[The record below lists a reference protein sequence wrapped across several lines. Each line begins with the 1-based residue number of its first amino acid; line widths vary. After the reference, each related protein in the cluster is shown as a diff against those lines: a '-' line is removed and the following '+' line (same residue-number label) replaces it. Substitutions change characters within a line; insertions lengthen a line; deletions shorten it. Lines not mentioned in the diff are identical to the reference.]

1 MKTTWLPIVIG
12 GLLLQPL
19 AFADVSY
26 QETTQITGGSLQ
38 SMLKLAGAFS
48 SQAKQA
54 NAPITSTV
62 ALHGNRM
69 VRSNP
74 HTTEI
79 IDLDQQN
86 MTLIDHDKHTY
97 SVVTFQQ
104 MQQAMADAAAKAKA
118 QSKNST
124 GSNSSS
130 DAQMS
135 FNAHVSSSGA
145 TRNIDGRDAKEAL
158 LTVTMIANATDG
170 SNAKGGMA
178 ATSEMWLISDVPG
191 VDELRA
197 FNQRMAKELA
207 MDTSASQMSG
217 LLSAQPAGAQALAD
231 LKKEAAKLSGFPV
244 LQVTRVGVSADGQP
258 LAAPSVAPMAQSK
271 NSGPGAGAV
280 TREVAT
286 DTGTQVASDQISKLG
301 GFGRAL
307 GGSSMGALMR
317 HKPSNS
323 SNTATPAPN
332 NGGDPATAG
341 VLLESQTETGNFST
355 APVDPNSFQ
364 IPEGYKQVNS
374 PMVRH

>member
-1 MKTTWLPIVIG
+1 MKMTWIPILIG
-12 GLLLQPL
+12 GVLLQPL
-19 AFADVSY
+19 AYADVSY

-38 SMLKLAGAFS
+38 GMLKLAGAFS

-54 NAPITSTV
+54 NAPTTSTV

-79 IDLDQQN
+79 IDLDQQA
-86 MTLIDHDKHTY
+86 MTFIDHDKHTY

-118 QSKNST
+118 QTKTSSDSNTST
-124 GSNSSS
+124 

-135 FNAHVSSSGA
+135 FNAHVSANGT

-158 LTVTMIANATDG
+158 LTITMITNANDG

-178 ATSEMWLISDVPG
+178 ATSEMWLVQDVPG
-191 VDELRA
+191 QEELRA
-197 FNQRMAKELA
+197 FSQRMAKELSV
-207 MDTSASQMSG
+207 DTSASQMSG
-217 LLSAQPAGAQALAD
+217 LLSAQPGGAQALAE
-231 LKKEAAKLSGFPV
+231 LKKEAAKMSGMPV

-258 LAAPSVAPMAQSK
+258 LPAPSVAPMAQGK
-271 NSGPGAGAV
+271 SGDSGAGKV
-280 TREVAT
+280 TGEIAT
-286 DTGTQVASDQISKLG
+286 GTGTQVASDQVNKLG
-301 GFGRAL
+301 SFGRAL

-317 HKPSNS
+317 HKPSAS
-323 SNTATPAPN
+323 SNTPTLASDN
-332 NGGDPATAG
+332 SATAG

-355 APVDPNSFQ
+355 APVDPSSFQ
-364 IPEGYKQVNS
+364 IPAGYKQVTS
-374 PMVRH
+374 PMARH

>member
-1 MKTTWLPIVIG
+1 MTQKWLFIFVG
-12 GLLLQPL
+12 GMLLQPL

-26 QETTQITGGSLQ
+26 QETTQVTGGSLQ
-38 SMLKLAGAFS
+38 GMLKLAGAFS

-54 NAPITSTV
+54 GAPVTSTV

-79 IDLDQQN
+79 IDLDQQA
-86 MTLIDHDKHTY
+86 MTFIDHDKHTY

-118 QSKNST
+118 QSKSST
-124 GSNSSS
+124 DANTSN
-130 DAQMS
+130 DGQMS
-135 FNAHVSSSGA
+135 FNAHVSSNGT

-178 ATSEMWLISDVPG
+178 ATSEMWLVKDVPG
-191 VDELRA
+191 QEELRA
-197 FNQRMAKELA
+197 FNLRMAKELS
-207 MDTSASQMSG
+207 MDTSANQMSG
-217 LLSAQPAGAQALAD
+217 LLSAQPGGAQALAD
-231 LKKEAAKLSGFPV
+231 LKKEAAKMSGVPV
-244 LQVTRVGVSADGQP
+244 LQVTRVGVSTDGQP
-258 LAAPSVAPMAQSK
+258 LPAPSVAPMAQSK
-271 NSGPGAGAV
+271 NGGSSAGKV
-280 TREVAT
+280 TGEVAT
-286 DTGTQVASDQISKLG
+286 DTGTQVAGDQISKLG
-301 GFGRAL
+301 SFGRAL

-317 HKPSNS
+317 HKPSGS
-323 SNTATPAPN
+323 SPTAPAAS

-341 VLLESQTETGNFST
+341 VLLENQTETGNFSI
-355 APVDPNSFQ
+355 APVDQSSFE
-364 IPEGYKQVNS
+364 IPAGYKQVSS

>member
-1 MKTTWLPIVIG
+1 MTKKWLFIIFG
-12 GLLLQPL
+12 SLLLQPL

-38 SMLKLAGAFS
+38 GMLKLAGAFS

-54 NAPITSTV
+54 NAPVTSTV

-69 VRSNP
+69 VRSTP

-79 IDLDQQN
+79 IDLDQQA
-86 MTLIDHDKHTY
+86 MTFIDHDKHTY

-104 MQQAMADAAAKAKA
+104 MQQAMADAAARVKA
-118 QSKNST
+118 QSKGST
-124 GSNSSS
+124 DSDHSN

-135 FNAHVSSSGA
+135 FNARVSSNGT
-145 TRNIDGRDAKEAL
+145 TRNIDGRAAKEAL

-178 ATSEMWLISDVPG
+178 ATSEMWLVSDVLG
-191 VDELRA
+191 QEELRA
-197 FNQRMAKELA
+197 FNQRIAKELA

-217 LLSAQPAGAQALAD
+217 LLSAQPGGAQALAD
-231 LKKEAAKLSGFPV
+231 LKKEAAKMSGLPV
-244 LQVTRVGVSADGQP
+244 LQVTRVGVSTDGQP
-258 LAAPSVAPMAQSK
+258 LPAPSVAPMAQNK
-271 NSGPGAGAV
+271 SGGSGAGKV
-280 TREVAT
+280 TGEVAT
-286 DTGTQVASDQISKLG
+286 DTGTQVASDQIGKLG
-301 GFGRAL
+301 SFGRAL

-317 HKPSNS
+317 HKPSAS
-323 SNTATPAPN
+323 STPAPSASDN
-332 NGGDPATAG
+332 TATAG

-355 APVDPNSFQ
+355 APVDPSSFE
-364 IPEGYKQVNS
+364 IPPGYKEVTS